1 MYACWQGLL
10 VCLLARLGRMPSVN
24 SYPRDIR
31 NAGRSAC
38 MLVRTLACMFPGTV
52 CLYACWHGLLVC
64 LLARSGLMRPRKPH
78 SRARWGPTA
87 ALGPRYL
94 AALGPIINILRRWAP
109 SCLRVWGPSM
119 PACLGPQKLT
129 LLIPKVNPNHHTFPQ
144 FHARAGRRKGRN
156 FMPAQAVVMYD
167 PATLTWRY
175 GLLVCLLARS
185 ACMHAGTVCLYAC
198 WHGLLVCLLA
208 RSACMLA
215 GTVGAHAMSELRPPR
230 HQTLITM
237 PASAP

>member
-1 MYACWQGLL
+1 MLAGTVCLYACWHSLL
-10 VCLLARLGRMPSVN
+10 VCLLARLGPMH
-24 SYPRDIR
+24 PRR
-31 NAGRSAC
+31 QHSPRPLSPHRGAG
-38 MLVRTLACMFPGTV
+38 
-52 CLYACWHGLLVC
+52 
-64 LLARSGLMRPRKPH
+64 
-78 SRARWGPTA
+78 
-87 ALGPRYL
+87 
-94 AALGPIINILRRWAP
+94 AP

-167 PATLTWRY
+167 PATSTWRY
-175 GLLVCLLARS
+175 GLLVCLLARF

-208 RSACMLA
+208 RFACMLA
-215 GTVGAHAMSELRPPR
+215 GTVGAHAMNELIA
-230 HQTLITM
+230 HDISKAGLSACMLVGTLACMLVGTVCLYACWHGWLVCLLARSGPM
-237 PASAP
+237 P

>member
-1 MYACWQGLL
+1 M
-10 VCLLARLGRMPSVN
+10 LALF
-24 SYPRDIR
+24 
-31 NAGRSAC
+31 AC
-38 MLVRTLACMFPGTV
+38 MLAGTV

-64 LLARSGLMRPRKPH
+64 LLARLGPMHQLKQDSPRRRAMPAQAAARIP
-78 SRARWGPTA
+78 RARWGPTA

-175 GLLVCLLARS
+175 GLLVCLLAR
-185 ACMHAGTVCLYAC
+185 
-198 WHGLLVCLLA
+198 
-208 RSACMLA
+208 
-215 GTVGAHAMSELRPPR
+215 
-230 HQTLITM
+230 
-237 PASAP
+237 